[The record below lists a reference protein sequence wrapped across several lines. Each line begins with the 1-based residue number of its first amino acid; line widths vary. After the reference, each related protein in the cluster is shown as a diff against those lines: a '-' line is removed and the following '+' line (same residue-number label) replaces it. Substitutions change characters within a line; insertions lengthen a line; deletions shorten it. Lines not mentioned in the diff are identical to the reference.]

1 VADPGVLL
9 TGPVKILAPTDAV
22 RRPTTRH
29 VVLEA
34 EVADPGSAGFT
45 VNVLGV
51 PPLWADVSPG
61 PYSLQSGPF
70 RIAHLEAKESG
81 PPSQK
86 IKGSSMSCFFAVR
99 LLFGWVGFRIPPTT
113 SMRVPVSGPES
124 HHGSHGWATGGCRR
138 RIERRS
144 APSSLP
150 RP

>member
-1 VADPGVLL
+1 MSNLDRTLLPTSRKWVADPGVLL

-70 RIAHLEAKESG
+70 RVAHLEAKESG
-81 PPSQK
+81 PPLQK
-86 IKGSSMSCFFAVR
+86 DQGLLYVLLLCGPFALWMGGFPYPTNDFHESS
-99 LLFGWVGFRIPPTT
+99 RI
-113 SMRVPVSGPES
+113 
-124 HHGSHGWATGGCRR
+124 
-138 RIERRS
+138 
-144 APSSLP
+144 